1 MMPEILIDTDDKL
14 PDYINLKNAVISVT
28 CFNKVGA
35 KCHPQKCLE
44 EALYNE

>member
-1 MMPEILIDTDDKL
+1 MIVEILIDTADKL

-28 CFNKVGA
+28 WFIKIGA